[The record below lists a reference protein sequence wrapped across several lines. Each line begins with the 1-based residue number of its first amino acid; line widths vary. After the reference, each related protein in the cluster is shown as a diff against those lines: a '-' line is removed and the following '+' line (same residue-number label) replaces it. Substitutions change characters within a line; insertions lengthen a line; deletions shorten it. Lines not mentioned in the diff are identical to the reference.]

1 MWLKSVKHVLR
12 NAAGDETSFATG
24 AAPVASAEPATES
37 TDSDVNWSG
46 LDSEF
51 DENEE
56 GSGTVE
62 GDLEVVPNADT
73 EPTPAGAQGT
83 PPAATPPAAAPA
95 PATAP
100 TADQAPTPAPAAPAA
115 PAPQPSAPQG
125 EASPQPSYQDWR
137 AQKETDLASNT
148 YSINEEDAS
157 KLLTEPE
164 TVLPRMAARMHME
177 VMESAMRAM
186 QVMLPQMMQSIQ
198 HSTQVETSAKNLFHS
213 ANPDLVDPSLEPA
226 ILEMGTVYRRLN
238 QNASPEVAAVAIG
251 NLVRASLG
259 IAMPQAASV
268 PTKPATPTAVPF
280 VPARGG
286 SGAGAPSGA
295 TDVWGQLAEE
305 LLSDDK

>member
-1 MWLKSVKHVLR
+1 MRLKSVKHVLR

-115 PAPQPSAPQG
+115 PA
-125 EASPQPSYQDWR
+125 ASVKAKKVPY
-137 AQKETDLASNT
+137 
-148 YSINEEDAS
+148 
-157 KLLTEPE
+157 
-164 TVLPRMAARMHME
+164 TVLLPPAMLEDLKDLSE
-177 VMESAMRAM
+177 V
-186 QVMLPQMMQSIQ
+186 
-198 HSTQVETSAKNLFHS
+198 
-213 ANPDLVDPSLEPA
+213 DGDPVSHHIRTA
-226 ILEMGTVYRRLN
+226 IKAYLSRR
-238 QNASPEVAAVAIG
+238 
-251 NLVRASLG
+251 R
-259 IAMPQAASV
+259 
-268 PTKPATPTAVPF
+268 
-280 VPARGG
+280 
-286 SGAGAPSGA
+286 
-295 TDVWGQLAEE
+295 
-305 LLSDDK
+305 